1 MEQGMYEK
9 SNRKCM
15 RKGIRHVWEK
25 ESELY
30 GKMEQELYEKWN
42 RDCMRKGTGNV

>member
-1 MEQGMYEK
+1 MYEK

-30 GKMEQELYEKWN
+30 EKME
-42 RDCMRKGTGNV
+42 